1 MPFCVNVVL
10 SILKLLPRENVMKKI
25 CFVLF
30 SILLITGC
38 GQSQEEK
45 QRIAEVACAIM
56 FETRNMDAAIRVE
69 KLNEAREQ
77 IDGKPFLDGDAKIK
91 EAVGMELCTELILDD
106 GTYERRT
113 AEIERRAAE
122 IESKI
127 AQRKALEAEKERKA
141 SGLRAIALN
150 KRDLGEKVYVR
161 NCAACHQSNGKGI
174 PSAFPALTTREFL
187 DRDKSNHISLIA
199 NGKAGTAMQAFGDIL
214 SPEEIAAVITFTLNS
229 WGNSS
234 KSPKTILVTKQDVLS
249 YLK

>member
-10 SILKLLPRENVMKKI
+10 SILKLLPQENVMKKI

-113 AEIERRAAE
+113 AEIE
-122 IESKI
+122 SKI

-150 KRDLGEKVYVR
+150 KRDLGEKVYFS
-161 NCAACHQSNGKGI
+161 NCVACHQSNGKGI

-199 NGKAGTAMQAFGDIL
+199 NGKAGTAMQAFGDEL